1 MKAMTQANLQ
11 SAFGGESQARNRYDI
26 WGEHAGKDGFPNV
39 ERLFHCTADAEKV
52 HAGLHFK
59 AMKDVKGDFLVASMA
74 GFGIGTTSEN
84 LEGAIGGEVF
94 EYTEMYPAY
103 IEVAEMQEEKAAVS
117 AMRFAIEAEKV
128 HAELFGKAKEAVDAA
143 KDLDAE
149 KILLC
154 PVCGFVTITG
164 EEEKCPICGAP
175 SSRFKA
181 Y

>member
-1 MKAMTQANLQ
+1 MKEMTQANLR
-11 SAFGGESQARNRYDI
+11 SAYGGESQARNRYDI
-26 WGEHAGKDGFPNV
+26 WGAHAGKEGFKNV
-39 ERLFHCTADAEKV
+39 ERLFYCTADAEKV
-52 HAGLHFK
+52 HADLHFK

-74 GFGIGTTSEN
+74 GFGLGSTSEN
-84 LEGAIGGEVF
+84 LEGARGGEIF

-103 IEVAEMQEEKAAVS
+103 IAVAEMQGEKEAVR

-128 HAELFGKAKEAVDAA
+128 HAELFGKAKDAVD
-143 KDLDAE
+143 KGNDLDAE

-164 EEEKCPICGAP
+164 EEEACPICGAKA
-175 SSRFKA
+175 SVFKA

>member
-1 MKAMTQANLQ
+1 MKDMTQANLR
-11 SAFGGESQARNRYDI
+11 SAYGGESQARNRYDI
-26 WGEHAGKDGFPNV
+26 WGEYAGKEGFPNV

-74 GFGIGTTSEN
+74 GFGIGNTSEN
-84 LEGAIGGEVF
+84 LEAARGGEVF

-103 IEVAEMQEEKAAVS
+103 IAVAEMQEEKAAVS

-128 HAELFGKAKEAVDAA
+128 HAVLFGKAKDAVDQG

-154 PVCGFVTITG
+154 PVCGFVSITG
-164 EEEKCPICGAP
+164 EEEKCPICGALA
-175 SSRFKA
+175 SKFIA